1 MTTDK
6 EVGNNEFIIGG
17 GPKKKKP
24 EPEPEPEPEKEEL
37 KEPEPEPEERVSADL
52 GEEDYDQYNKFVW
65 KIIDEYF
72 HSHPKSWVEHHIHSY
87 ETFVDEFIQQTLKE
101 QNPVVFQTDYDETRK
116 DYNHKCRLYFGGQD
130 GSRINFGKPVIYD
143 KGQEHF
149 MYPNEARLRNMTYAL
164 SVHYDVWVE
173 YEDWITEGVSPFPEL
188 PVERSPGEET
198 DVGPKSLVEDYTADF
213 QAEERIRQ
221 ILERDFVFDKTV
233 GSMGNDDR
241 EGREPSVVEMAGGA
255 PKKTNKKQDLL
266 PSNVILEIQ
275 REIQEKNRIQRRS
288 HWLKHVYLGKIPI
301 MLNSKFCILNNLPPL
316 TKHSLGECKN
326 DHGGYF
332 IIDGKEKCIVTQ
344 EKFADNM
351 LYIKQYISAEDDE
364 EDIEATRGADRD
376 DEETDPIVKTPPKYS
391 FSADIRSVSENVSK
405 PTRTLSVRMMNVG
418 KKFSFQ
424 NIVVSIP
431 NVRAPVPLFIVFRA
445 LGILTDKAI
454 IETCLLD
461 MEKYAG
467 WVDDFIPSVHDS
479 GSIMTQEDALDYIAL
494 LIKHRNRAQILF
506 ILSDYFL
513 PHIGEINYTT
523 KAYYLG
529 YMVFRLLSVQHGI
542 ERPTDRDNYKYK
554 RLEPSGILLSDL
566 FREHYREEQKQIRLV
581 METKYTYQ
589 TDQYTDLAKLV
600 EQNRVEIFSPKI
612 LDRGF
617 RRAFKGDW
625 GLQSHTKRIGVVQD
639 LNRLSYNTALSHL
652 RKLNLHLDAGLKL
665 VEPRV
670 LTGSQWGFLDPI
682 DTPDGSNIGLHKTMA
697 MMTYVSPVLSR
708 EPIVE
713 WILKEGGVAPL
724 ETRPLLEM
732 SVMSRVFVNGLWVGS
747 VDETWEL
754 IRLFKMHRRLG
765 LIPFYVSI
773 SFEIALNTV
782 FIYTD
787 GGRMCRPIFYTDDRG
802 NLSMERIIRRK
813 EPLSWNQLVAGWND
827 RQASSLTKKQPVQ
840 GTGSVARTVCVSLEE
855 AYGRGVSLIE
865 LNKKQAVIDYIDP
878 SETVNALICMNEKH
892 VVQKATKQF
901 THREIHESLLYG
913 CMTSQVLFLEHNATA
928 RNSFSCVQSKQA
940 CSLYHS
946 NYTVRMDKTAIVLN
960 TGQVPLVKT
969 RFMEYIHKNE
979 HPYGENTIVAIM
991 SYTGYNVEDSILI
1004 NQAALDRGLF
1014 KTTYYSTYE
1023 AHEEKG
1029 TQGQQGVG
1037 DGGGEEGDTSTTDS
1051 SVVLF
1056 TNVMKLR
1063 DQLVGMKPG
1072 YDYSHLDENGL
1083 IREGTP
1089 IHDKMIVM
1097 GMVVFSGSGSGM
1109 QRDASI
1115 SVKKGQVGFVD
1126 KAFMTEGP
1134 EGTRIAKIRIRE
1146 VRIPNLGDKMAGR
1159 AGQKGTIGLVLSESD
1174 MPFTKDGM
1182 RPDLIINPH
1191 AIPSRMTIGQLVECV
1206 LGKISVLTGS
1216 SADCTA
1222 FNVRGSKKIQEY
1234 QRHLNHLSVKERNSN
1249 LTGNLI
1255 KRGFH
1260 SSGNEILYNG
1270 MTGKQVES
1278 EIFIGPMYYMRLKH
1292 MVKDKINY
1300 RSQGP
1305 NSSLTRQPVGGR
1317 ANDGGLRIGEMERD
1331 SLIGHGVADFLQ
1343 ESMMGRADR
1352 HFLAICNVSG
1362 TIAIYNP
1369 DRDLMMSPA
1378 VDGPIRFEMPLL
1390 EDSDKIQSRHITKWG
1405 RRFSLVEIP
1414 YAMKLLIQ
1422 EMMTAQVSMRIL
1434 TQDCFPQLPYMQ
1446 FGKDS
1451 QLIQL
1456 PERLKNGTV
1465 ENAPFITNKPVN
1477 TERVFIPRSPEEPPP
1492 LRPRT
1497 PDGPPPSQNRVFNP
1511 RSPEEPPP
1519 LRPGT
1524 PDGPPPSQNR
1534 TFSPR
1539 SPEEPPPQFFTGGK
1553 KGVEIYEEEN
1563 AHYDPPLG
1571 PFSKFQ
1577 EGDRVLY
1584 LKQPD
1589 TRWFISNIGNYCAT
1603 IELDPAFDNPLTAE
1617 KVVVVQNPEDI
1628 CFPPETMME
1637 QPPLHPFSSTPV
1649 VPASYYG
1656 ETVGPIPSPS
1666 AVPPF
1671 NITIVSGDNNNVP
1684 TDSTPHQQ
1692 VMSNPAFVSIP
1703 REQTPV
1709 VYPQPVG
1716 DLNNATKVV
1725 IHKVE

>member
-1 MTTDK
+1 MIK
-6 EVGNNEFIIGG
+6 EPDINTPISTKKKEPFESLETKEENTVGNLGDNEDG
-17 GPKKKKP
+17 
-24 EPEPEPEPEKEEL
+24 
-37 KEPEPEPEERVSADL
+37 
-52 GEEDYDQYNKFVW
+52 YDQYNQFVW
-65 KIIDEYF
+65 KIVDEYF
-72 HSHPKSWVEHHIHSY
+72 HSSPKSWVEHHIDSY

-116 DYNHKCRLYFGGQD
+116 DYNHKCILYFGGKD
-130 GSRINFGKPVIYD
+130 GSRIYFGKPVIYD
-143 KGQEHF
+143 KGQEHY
-149 MYPNEARLRNMTYAL
+149 MYPNEARLRNMTYSL
-164 SVHYDVWVE
+164 SVYYDIWVE
-173 YEDWITEGVSPFPEL
+173 YEDWISEGVEPFPEL
-188 PVERSPGEET
+188 PVEREPGVET
-198 DVGPKSLVEDYTADF
+198 DVGKKPPVEDYSVYF
-213 QAEERIRQ
+213 QEEERIRQ
-221 ILERDFVFDKTV
+221 ILEKDFVMDKTGDV
-233 GSMGNDDR
+233 AESTTQKL
-241 EGREPSVVEMAGGA
+241 EKKSEEETFGGA
-255 PKKTNKKQDLL
+255 PKKNKKQDLL

-288 HWLKHVYLGKIPI
+288 TWLKHIYLGKIPI

-326 DHGGYF
+326 DYGGYF

-351 LYIKQYISAEDDE
+351 LYIKQYVSSEDE
-364 EDIEATRGADRD
+364 EDIETTRGADRD
-376 DEETDPIVKTPPKYS
+376 EEEREPAVKTPPKYS

-418 KKFSFQ
+418 KKYSFK
-424 NIVVSIP
+424 NMVVNIP

-454 IETCLLD
+454 IELCLLD
-461 MEKYAG
+461 IEKYAG
-467 WVDDFIPSVHDS
+467 WLESFIPSVHDA
-479 GSIMTQEDALDYIAL
+479 GSIMTQEDALDYISL
-494 LIKHRNRAQILF
+494 LIKHRNRAQVLY

-513 PHIGEINYTT
+513 PHIGETNYTT

-529 YMVFRLLSVQHGI
+529 YMVFRLLSVQYGI
-542 ERPTDRDNYKYK
+542 EKPTDRDNYKYK
-554 RLEPSGILLSDL
+554 RLEPSGTLLSEL

-600 EQNRVEIFSPKI
+600 EQNRAEIFSPKV

-617 RRAFKGDW
+617 RKAFKGDW
-625 GLQSHTKRIGVVQD
+625 GLYAHTKRVGVVQD

-713 WILKEGGVAPL
+713 WLLKEGGVAPL
-724 ETRPLLEM
+724 ETRPVLEM

-754 IRLFKMHRRLG
+754 IHLFKSHRRLG

-787 GGRMCRPIFYTDDRG
+787 GGRMCRPIFYADERG
-802 NLSMERIIRRK
+802 RFSMERILREKKR
-813 EPLSWNQLVAGWND
+813 LSWKQLVTGWNE
-827 RQASSLTKKQPVQ
+827 RQNTSLILGKNTPV
-840 GTGSVARTVCVSLEE
+840 VSMEE
-855 AYGRGVSLIE
+855 AFGQGVSLAE
-865 LNKKQAVIDYIDP
+865 LDKKQAVLDYIDP
-878 SETVNALICMNEKH
+878 SETVNALICMNGKH
-892 VVQKATKQF
+892 AIQNTTKKF

-913 CMTSQVLFLEHNATA
+913 FMTSQVLFLEHNATA

-946 NYTVRMDKTAIVLN
+946 NYAVRMDKTAIVLN
-960 TGQVPLVKT
+960 SGQIPLVKT
-969 RFMEYIHKNE
+969 RFMEYIHRNE

-1029 TQGQQGVG
+1029 GDGQQG
-1037 DGGGEEGDTSTTDS
+1037 DEEEQTMES
-1051 SVVLF
+1051 SVTLF
-1056 TNVMKLR
+1056 TNILK
-1063 DQLVGMKPG
+1063 QSYQIVGTKPG
-1072 YDYSHLDENGL
+1072 YDYSQLDENGL

-1089 IHDKMIVM
+1089 IHDKMIVL
-1097 GMVVFSGSGSGM
+1097 GMVVFSGSGVK
-1109 QRDASI
+1109 QDVSI
-1115 SVKKGQVGFVD
+1115 SVKKGQQGFVD
-1126 KAFMTEGP
+1126 KAFLTEGP

-1146 VRIPNLGDKMAGR
+1146 VRTPNLGDKMAGR
-1159 AGQKGTIGLVLSESD
+1159 AGQKGTIGLVLTESD
-1174 MPFTKDGM
+1174 MPFTKDGL

-1206 LGKISVLTGS
+1206 LGKISVLTGT

-1222 FNVRGSKKIQEY
+1222 FNVRGSNKIQEY
-1234 QRHLNHLSVKERNSN
+1234 QKHLNNLSVKERNSA

-1305 NSSLTRQPVGGR
+1305 NSNLTRQPVGGR

-1331 SLIGHGVADFLQ
+1331 SLIGHGIADFLQ

-1352 HFLAICNVSG
+1352 HFLAICNITG

-1369 DRDLMMSPA
+1369 ERDILMSPA
-1378 VDGPIRFEMPLL
+1378 VDGPIQFDLPLI
-1390 EDSDKIQSRHITKWG
+1390 EDSDKVQSRHMTKWG
-1405 RRFSLVEIP
+1405 RQFSIVEIP

-1434 TQDCFPQLPYMQ
+1434 TEECFPKLPYIKFDKEPRLVEIPEFSKKVMVQ
-1446 FGKDS
+1446 KDYTPFAKKQGVRS
-1451 QLIQL
+1451 
-1456 PERLKNGTV
+1456 PDKPPPTERL
-1465 ENAPFITNKPVN
+1465 
-1477 TERVFIPRSPEEPPP
+1477 FIPRSPDEPPP
-1492 LRPRT
+1492 TERLFSPHS
-1497 PDGPPPSQNRVFNP
+1497 PD
-1511 RSPEEPPP
+1511 EPPP
-1519 LRPGT
+1519 TERL
-1524 PDGPPPSQNR
+1524 
-1534 TFSPR
+1534 FSPH
-1539 SPEEPPPQFFTGGK
+1539 SPDEPPPTERLFSPHSPDEPPPFQLVNTRGGNIDIHEESN
-1553 KGVEIYEEEN
+1553 VQYE
-1563 AHYDPPLG
+1563 PPLG

-1584 LKQPD
+1584 LKIPD
-1589 TRWFISNIGNYCAT
+1589 TRWTIQNIGNYCAT
-1603 IELDPAFDNPLTAE
+1603 IELDPAFANNSIAE
-1617 KVVVVQNPEDI
+1617 KVVVVQNPKDI
-1628 CFPPETMME
+1628 CFPPETIVNE
-1637 QPPLHPFSSTPV
+1637 HPSIIYSNQTPPPNFMSQ
-1649 VPASYYG
+1649 YG
-1656 ETVGPIPSPS
+1656 ETVGAIPTPTAST
-1666 AVPPF
+1666 PPF
-1671 NITIVSGDNNNVP
+1671 NITIVSGDNNSVP
-1684 TDSTPHQQ
+1684 ATQHTEKYP
-1692 VMSNPAFVSIP
+1692 
-1703 REQTPV
+1703 PV
-1709 VYPQPVG
+1709 ELQSQPVY
-1716 DLNNATKVV
+1716 DFIPTQKESIESKPVAPSENLENAKNV
-1725 IHKVE
+1725 IINKI

>member
-1 MTTDK
+1 MNTETESPETT
-6 EVGNNEFIIGG
+6 ETI
-17 GPKKKKP
+17 
-24 EPEPEPEPEKEEL
+24 EKEKNNNNNNRSE
-37 KEPEPEPEERVSADL
+37 DL
-52 GEEDYDQYNKFVW
+52 GESSRSVDENYDEYNKFVW

-116 DYNHKCRLYFGGQD
+116 DYNHKCRLYFGGKD
-130 GSRINFGKPVIYD
+130 GSRVFFGKPVIYD
-143 KGQEHF
+143 KGQGQEHF
-149 MYPNEARLRNMTYAL
+149 MFPNEARLRNMTYAL
-164 SVHYDVWVE
+164 SVHYDVWIE
-173 YEDWITEGVSPFPEL
+173 YEDWILEGAEPFPEL
-188 PVERSPGEET
+188 PVERQPGEET
-198 DVGPKSLVEDYTADF
+198 DVGPKTQVEDYTSAF
-213 QAEERIRQ
+213 QEEERIRQ
-221 ILERDFVFDKTV
+221 ILEKDFVYDKELGGE
-233 GSMGNDDR
+233 GSA
-241 EGREPSVVEMAGGA
+241 EMRGGA
-255 PKKTNKKQDLL
+255 PKKTNPKQTLL
-266 PSNVILEIQ
+266 PTNLIQTIQ
-275 REIQEKNRIQRRS
+275 RENQERNRIQHRS

-326 DHGGYF
+326 EHGGYF

-351 LYIKQYISAEDDE
+351 LYIKQYVDAEDDH
-364 EDIEATRGADRD
+364 EDVEATRGADRD
-376 DEETDPIVKTPPKYS
+376 DEETDPAVKTPPKYS

-424 NIVVSIP
+424 NIVVNIP

-445 LGILTDKAI
+445 LGVLSDKAI
-454 IETCLLD
+454 IEMCLLD
-461 MEKYAG
+461 MDKYAG
-467 WVDDFIPSVHDS
+467 WVDGFIPSVHDA
-479 GSIMTQEDALDYIAL
+479 GTVMTQEDALDYMSL
-494 LIKHRNRAQILF
+494 LIKHRNRAQVLY

-513 PHIGEINYTT
+513 PHVGETNYMV

-529 YMVFRLLSVQHGI
+529 YMVFRLLSVQQGI
-542 ERPTDRDNYKYK
+542 EQPTDRDNYKYK

-625 GLQSHTKRIGVVQD
+625 GMQAHTKRIGVVQD

-652 RKLNLHLDAGLKL
+652 RKLNLHLDAGLKM

-708 EPIVE
+708 EPIVN
-713 WILKEGGVAPL
+713 WLLREGGVVPL
-724 ETRPLLEM
+724 ETQTLLEM

-754 IRLFKMHRRLG
+754 IRLFKNHRRLG
-765 LIPFYVSI
+765 LLPFYVSI

-782 FIYTD
+782 FLYTD
-787 GGRMCRPIFYTDDRG
+787 GGRMCRPIFYADEGGRFS
-802 NLSMERIIRRK
+802 LERILSRK
-813 EPLSWNQLVAGWND
+813 EPLSWSQLIAGWND
-827 RQASSLTKKQPVQ
+827 RQQQ
-840 GTGSVARTVCVSLEE
+840 QQQARAVVSLEE
-855 AYGRGVSLIE
+855 AYGQGVSLKE
-865 LNKKQAVIDYIDP
+865 LSKKQAVLDYIDP

-969 RFMEYIHKNE
+969 RFMEYIHRNE
-979 HPYGENTIVAIM
+979 HPYGENTMVAIM

-1029 TQGQQGVG
+1029 QQGSSPGQNGQQGEE
-1037 DGGGEEGDTSTTDS
+1037 GGEADTSVT
-1051 SVVLF
+1051 LF
-1056 TNVMKLR
+1056 TNVLKQR
-1063 DQLVGMKPG
+1063 DQVVGTKPG

-1083 IREGTP
+1083 IREGTA
-1089 IHDKMIVM
+1089 IHDKMIVL
-1097 GMVVFSGSGSGM
+1097 GMVVFSGSGTS
-1109 QRDASI
+1109 RDASI

-1126 KAFMTEGP
+1126 KAFLTEGP

-1174 MPFTKDGM
+1174 MPFTKDGL

-1234 QRHLNHLSVKERNSN
+1234 QRHLNHLSSKERTSA

-1255 KRGFH
+1255 QRGFH

-1362 TIAIYNP
+1362 TMAIYNP
-1369 DRDLMMSPA
+1369 DRDMLMSPA
-1378 VDGPIRFEMPLL
+1378 VDGPVRFEMPLL
-1390 EDSDKIQSRHITKWG
+1390 EDSDKIQSRHMTKWG

-1446 FGKDS
+1446 LDKEPR
-1451 QLIQL
+1451 LVQL
-1456 PERLKNGTV
+1456 PERV
-1465 ENAPFITNKPVN
+1465 VRENKAINQPVVPFYPT
-1477 TERVFIPRSPEEPPP
+1477 SPEGPPP
-1492 LRPRT
+1492 GSPE
-1497 PDGPPPSQNRVFNP
+1497 GPPPSRTP
-1511 RSPEEPPP
+1511 SPEGLPPDLLEQPVRIYSPHSPDEPPP
-1519 LRPGT
+1519 PGH
-1524 PDGPPPSQNR
+1524 PR
-1534 TFSPR
+1534 TGFVV
-1539 SPEEPPPQFFTGGK
+1539 GGSK
-1553 KGVEIYEEEN
+1553 NLEIQEGIN
-1563 AHYDPPLG
+1563 TQYDPPLG
-1571 PFSKFQ
+1571 PFGKFQ

-1589 TRWFISNIGNYCAT
+1589 TRWIITNIGNYCST
-1603 IELDPAFDNPLTAE
+1603 IELDPAFENPWTKE
-1617 KVVVVQNPEDI
+1617 KVVVIQNPADI
-1628 CFPPETMME
+1628 CFPPETLYE
-1637 QPPLHPFSSTPV
+1637 QPLSMSGLPSMPSMPSMP
-1649 VPASYYG
+1649 SYG
-1656 ETVGPIPSPS
+1656 EGMPMPMS
-1666 AVPPF
+1666 PF
-1671 NITIVSGDNNNVP
+1671 NITVVSGYNNSVPSGLSVPVPVPGSMPALVLKEQNPVASPKESIENAKNVII
-1684 TDSTPHQQ
+1684 
-1692 VMSNPAFVSIP
+1692 N
-1703 REQTPV
+1703 
-1709 VYPQPVG
+1709 
-1716 DLNNATKVV
+1716 KV
-1725 IHKVE
+1725 